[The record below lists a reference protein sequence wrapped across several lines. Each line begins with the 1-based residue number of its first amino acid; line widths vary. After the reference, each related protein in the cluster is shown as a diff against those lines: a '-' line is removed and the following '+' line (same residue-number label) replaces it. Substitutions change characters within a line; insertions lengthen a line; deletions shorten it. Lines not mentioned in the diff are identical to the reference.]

1 MNRDNLLWT
10 AWREKIFTAAWILY
24 AGYYICRKDIS
35 ASKGIGIT
43 SLAVSL
49 ACFGAMYAVGQ
60 VAGGIMAD
68 RIGGRRTALFGATIS
83 VLCTLALSV
92 CNAPLLMLILQLGNG
107 FGQGFGWPSLVKL
120 LGGWF
125 RDDER
130 NIVLSWWST
139 SYILGGL
146 LASSIN
152 EWLMLYASAPSH
164 PRFHPAYI
172 ASASLLVACAFLFFK
187 ETHNLPETPAIS
199 PVASER
205 LSQRESWKELLSN
218 RSIRFISA
226 VYFFLKMTRY
236 TLLFWLPNYLVTAA
250 GYRPYATSHVAS
262 YFELFGFLGPLATG
276 YAVQRYFKN
285 KLLAVGAGMLF
296 ALAFLCLL
304 HPLLAS
310 SSTFALVSSIALMG
324 ILIHGADILISGM
337 AVLDVV
343 PAGLHG
349 RAVGLVNA
357 VGSIGQALSPLLI
370 TVYVSHLGWT
380 SLFDLF
386 VFFALVAGSLCAFGA
401 RQNNKDKPALNRS
414 VLEPVHTSH

>member
-1 MNRDNLLWT
+1 MNGDKLLWT
-10 AWREKIFTAAWILY
+10 AWRQRIFTAAWILY
-24 AGYYICRKDIS
+24 AGYYICRKDIG

-60 VAGGIMAD
+60 VVGGSMAD
-68 RIGGRRTALFGATIS
+68 RHGARRTALAGASIS

-107 FGQGFGWPSLVKL
+107 FGQGFGWPALIKL

-125 RDDER
+125 RGQER

-152 EWLMLYASAPSH
+152 EWLMLYVSSPSH
-164 PRFHPAYI
+164 RGFHPAYI
-172 ASASLLVACAFLFFK
+172 ASASLLIACALLFFK

-199 PVASER
+199 TAATDR
-205 LSQRESWKELLSN
+205 LSQDDSWAQLLSN
-218 RSIRFISA
+218 RDIRFISG

-236 TLLFWLPNYLVTAA
+236 TLLFWLPNYLVAAA

-285 KLLAVGAGMLF
+285 KLMAMGAGMLF

-310 SSTFALVSSIALMG
+310 SSAFALVLSIALMG

-337 AVLDVV
+337 AVLEVV
-343 PAGLHG
+343 PARLHG
-349 RAVGLVNA
+349 RAAGLVNA

-386 VFFALVAGSLCAFGA
+386 VFFALVAGTLCAFGA
-401 RQNNKDKPALNRS
+401 RKNTNDKPVLNRS
-414 VLEPVHTSH
+414 VLEPAHTSH

>member
-1 MNRDNLLWT
+1 MNRDRLLWT
-10 AWREKIFTAAWILY
+10 AWRERIFTAAWILY
-24 AGYYICRKDIS
+24 AGYYICRKDIGTV
-35 ASKGIGIT
+35 KGTGIT
-43 SLAVSL
+43 SLALSL

-60 VAGGIMAD
+60 IVGGIMAD
-68 RIGGRRTALFGATIS
+68 RIGPRRTVLSGATIS
-83 VLCTLALSV
+83 VLCTLALSI
-92 CNAPLLMLILQLGNG
+92 CNTPLLMLILQLGNG

-125 RDDER
+125 RSDER
-130 NIVLSWWST
+130 NIVLSWFST

-152 EWLMLYASAPSH
+152 EWLILYASAPSH
-164 PRFHPAYI
+164 PGFHPAYI

-199 PVASER
+199 TTDR
-205 LSQRESWKELLSN
+205 LSQRESWAELLSN
-218 RSIRFISA
+218 RNIRFISG

-236 TLLFWLPNYLVTAA
+236 TLLFWLPNYLVAAA

-285 KLLAVGAGMLF
+285 KLMAVGAGMLF

-310 SSTFALVSSIALMG
+310 SSAFALVSSIALMG

-337 AVLDVV
+337 AVLEVV
-343 PAGLHG
+343 PSGLYG
-349 RAVGLVNA
+349 RAAGLVNA

-370 TVYVSHLGWT
+370 TVYVSHFGWT

-401 RQNNKDKPALNRS
+401 RKNDGDTPALNRS
-414 VLEPVHTSH
+414 VLEPVRTSH